1 MVDQAPPPGS
11 AWTRGDRVGLTLA
24 AGRTVAV
31 PDVAGYALD
40 AATKVIAGMGLA
52 VGEDLDDR
60 RAGPPT
66 IVLSQDPA
74 ARSVVSLGAA
84 VALVVRAGVPNLL
97 GLTEA
102 AARTALD
109 AAGVSLD
116 HEGDGGVAPGPV
128 GVVLSQTPAPGTA
141 VTAGTKV
148 TLVLSIA
155 PRVVVPALVG
165 DSLADATAAL
175 GAVGLGLLVSGNEE
189 SSTSPEGSILEQD
202 PAAGTRVDRGTTVR
216 VVIAVAPPKVVP
228 VPNLLGKWVDAAKAA
243 LTGVGLGLTVAAERP
258 TPGTPAGIVVAQDPA
273 AGTSIVVGTAVSVTV
288 SATDPSVEVPDVRQ
302 QSSANAQALLG
313 QVSLRLQVTGSQST
327 VQAAGFVLTQDPV
340 AGSRVPTGSA
350 VSVVMSAGGLV
361 VVPQLLGM
369 AQGAAVQTLKGLN
382 LGFDSEVV
390 VNLSRPPG
398 AVIAQDP
405 SAGAQVPFGTVVFM
419 TVSTRLTRPPNGEP
433 QIQPRLET
441 QPRVVSPVTRLT
453 P

>member
-1 MVDQAPPPGS
+1 M
-11 AWTRGDRVGLTLA
+11 A
-24 AGRTVAV
+24 A
-31 PDVAGYALD
+31 
-40 AATKVIAGMGLA
+40 
-52 VGEDLDDR
+52 
-60 RAGPPT
+60 
-66 IVLSQDPA
+66 Q
-74 ARSVVSLGAA
+74 
-84 VALVVRAGVPNLL
+84 
-97 GLTEA
+97 
-102 AARTALD
+102 
-109 AAGVSLD
+109 
-116 HEGDGGVAPGPV
+116 
-128 GVVLSQTPAPGTA
+128 
-141 VTAGTKV
+141 
-148 TLVLSIA
+148 
-155 PRVVVPALVG
+155 
-165 DSLADATAAL
+165 
-175 GAVGLGLLVSGNEE
+175 
-189 SSTSPEGSILEQD
+189 
-202 PAAGTRVDRGTTVR
+202 
-216 VVIAVAPPKVVP
+216 
-228 VPNLLGKWVDAAKAA
+228 
-243 LTGVGLGLTVAAERP
+243 RP
-258 TPGTPAGIVVAQDPA
+258 TPGTPAGIVVDQDPA

-327 VQAAGFVLTQDPV
+327 VQAAGIVLTQDPV

-361 VVPQLLGM
+361 VVPQLIGM

-390 VNLSRPPG
+390 VNLSRAPG
-398 AVIAQDP
+398 TVIAQDP

>member
-40 AATKVIAGMGLA
+40 AATEVIAGMGLA
-52 VGEDLDDR
+52 VGKTSTTVEP
-60 RAGPPT
+60 GPPT

-74 ARSVVSLGAA
+74 ARSVVPLGTA

-116 HEGDGGVAPGPV
+116 HEETAESAGPV

-141 VTAGTKV
+141 VTADTKV

-189 SSTSPEGSILEQD
+189 SSTARRARSSSRIRRRERAST
-202 PAAGTRVDRGTTVR
+202 A
-216 VVIAVAPPKVVP
+216 APPSVSSSRSPRRRSFRCRTVV
-228 VPNLLGKWVDAAKAA
+228 GQSVDAARAA
-243 LTGVGLGLTVAAERP
+243 LTAVGLGLTVAAQRP
-258 TPGTPAGIVVAQDPA
+258 TPGTPAGIVVGQDPA

-288 SATDPSVEVPDVRQ
+288 SAMDPSVEVPDVRQ

-313 QVSLRLQVTGSQST
+313 QVSLRLQVTGSQPT
-327 VQAAGFVLTQDPV
+327 VQPAGIVLTQDPV

-369 AQGAAVQTLKGLN
+369 AQGTAVQTLKSLN

-390 VNLSRPPG
+390 VNLSRAPG
-398 AVIAQDP
+398 TVIAQDP

-441 QPRVVSPVTRLT
+441 APLVVSPVTRLT

>member
-40 AATKVIAGMGLA
+40 AATEVIAGMGLA
-52 VGEDLDDR
+52 VGKTSTTVEP
-60 RAGPPT
+60 GPPT

-74 ARSVVSLGAA
+74 ARSVVPLGAA

-116 HEGDGGVAPGPV
+116 HEETAESPGPV

-228 VPNLLGKWVDAAKAA
+228 VPNLVGQSVDAAKAA
-243 LTGVGLGLTVAAERP
+243 LTAVGLGLTVAAQRP
-258 TPGTPAGIVVAQDPA
+258 IPGTPAGIVVAQDPA

-288 SATDPSVEVPDVRQ
+288 SAMDPSVEVPDVRQ

-398 AVIAQDP
+398 TVIAQDP